1 MEKQIAKNGENMEN
15 IGEVLRKKRE
25 AKKITIDEVSEKIKI
40 VPKYLEALEEN
51 NFSIFSSDVYTK
63 LFLKSYAKYL
73 DLNYTDLIGQYNSII
88 KKEQQEKEIVKEK
101 PVKDSVQKKV
111 SLKTIAVY
119 SMSGIILV
127 MSCYYLYDYIKTRD
141 KLVKVQQNKPVP
153 SVSRIEIVNNQPFIL
168 KLIVKETTWLE
179 IKVDGNEPEQMLL
192 SSGIEKEW
200 RGQEKMRLW
209 IGNAG
214 GIELYHNG
222 KKINLHKKSG
232 ETIKF
237 LWIKKDGSFEIIQ
250 EIKQ

>member
-1 MEKQIAKNGENMEN
+1 
-15 IGEVLRKKRE
+15 
-25 AKKITIDEVSEKIKI
+25 
-40 VPKYLEALEEN
+40 
-51 NFSIFSSDVYTK
+51 
-63 LFLKSYAKYL
+63 
-73 DLNYTDLIGQYNSII
+73 
-88 KKEQQEKEIVKEK
+88 
-101 PVKDSVQKKV
+101 
-111 SLKTIAVY
+111 
-119 SMSGIILV
+119 MSGIILV